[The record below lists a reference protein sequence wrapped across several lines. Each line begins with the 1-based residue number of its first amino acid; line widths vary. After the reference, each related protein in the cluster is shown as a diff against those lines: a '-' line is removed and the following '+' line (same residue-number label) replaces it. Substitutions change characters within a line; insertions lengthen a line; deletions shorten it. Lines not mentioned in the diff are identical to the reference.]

1 MLSISQL
8 IPSRNNLAGFA
19 LGNNEFKSSESMK
32 VSSFSRE
39 STDIVLFTQEGDK
52 ITISSESSSSSD
64 YSNYR
69 GLLFNNKGSAQFKK
83 ESLSVNSDNRFSMT
97 VEGDLSENEL
107 KDINKALKIIGKIV
121 EKLNSGDIENA
132 MMLAGRAMNL
142 ESIAGVDASVEQEK
156 KVIAESRIQTS
167 MTGQAAKPSGSKSDD
182 DTTGKINSIADK
194 ISDIVKSTIYED
206 KTLKALNNYISQFIS
221 KDTDK
226 KAERDKP
233 SDGLDIPGNQLKD
246 ILKNIFTDALTD

>member
-19 LGNNEFKSSESMK
+19 LGNNEFKSSESMR

-39 STDIVLFTQEGDK
+39 STDIILFTQEGDK

-69 GLLFNNKGSAQFKK
+69 GLLLNNKGSAQFKE
-83 ESLSVNSDNRFSMT
+83 ESLSLNSDSRFSMT

-107 KDINKALKIIGKIV
+107 KDINKALKIIDKIV
-121 EKLNSGDIENA
+121 EKLKSGDIENA
-132 MMLAGRAMNL
+132 MMLAGRAINL
-142 ESIAGVDASVEQEK
+142 ESISGVDASVEQEK
-156 KVIAESRIQTS
+156 KVIVESQIQTS
-167 MTGQAAKPSGSKSDD
+167 MTGQAYKPSGSKSYD

-194 ISDIVKSTIYED
+194 ISDMIKSAINED
-206 KTLKALNNYISQFIS
+206 KTLKALNNYICQFIR

-226 KAERDKP
+226 KAERDK
-233 SDGLDIPGNQLKD
+233 STDGLDAPGNKLKD
-246 ILKNIFTDALTD
+246 ILKNIFTGALAD